1 MAEKIE
7 FVVLG
12 LDYSKTSHGAYLL
25 VLSEKNGRRKLPV
38 IIGSAEAQSIAIVL
52 ENMKPQRPF
61 THDIFK
67 SVMEA
72 FEIKLKE
79 VHIYNL
85 VDGIFYAKM
94 ICFDGFKEVELDSRS
109 SDAIAMAIRFGC
121 PIFVYDFIVEKASV
135 LPDEILEEEQKEAE
149 VKQTVEAEKPED
161 AMASLSVEELMKKLE
176 EALENE
182 EYELASKI
190 RDVLNSRKGNA

>member
-1 MAEKIE
+1 MDEKIE

-25 VLSEKNGRRKLPV
+25 VLTEKNGKRKLPV

-67 SVMEA
+67 SVMDA

-94 ICFDGFKEVELDSRS
+94 ICQDGTKEVELDSRS
-109 SDAIAMAIRFGC
+109 SDAIAMAIRFGA

-135 LPDEILEEEQKEAE
+135 TPEEIEEE
-149 VKQTVEAEKPED
+149 EKGEPVLED
-161 AMASLSVEELMKKLE
+161 FSSKPSEGMTHLSIEELERMLE
-176 EALENE
+176 EALSNE
-182 EYELASKI
+182 DYEQAAKI
-190 RDVLNSRKGNA
+190 RDEINARKGTG